1 MKLDEIKAMSDAE
14 MRAKIQDMKHEAL
27 NLRIQQQS
35 GQLERPSRLR
45 DIRRTVARIRT
56 IMNQRQAAASNKE
69 AVEA

>member
-1 MKLDEIKAMSDAE
+1 MKIDEVKAMSDAE
-14 MRAKIQDMKHEAL
+14 MRTKIQDLKHEAL

-45 DIRRTVARIRT
+45 EIRRTVARIKT
-56 IMNQRQAAASNKE
+56 VMSQRSATTGKQE